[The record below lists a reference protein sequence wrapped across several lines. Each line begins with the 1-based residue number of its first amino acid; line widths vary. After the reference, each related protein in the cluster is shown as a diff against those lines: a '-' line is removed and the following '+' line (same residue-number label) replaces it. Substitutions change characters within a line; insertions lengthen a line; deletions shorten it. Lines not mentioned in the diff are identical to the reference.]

1 MSKILVIEDEL
12 AIAEIILAFLQA
24 AGYETDRAADGM
36 EGLNKFRNEKFDL
49 ILLDIL
55 LPKLSG
61 YKVLEAVRRES
72 DVPVI
77 MLTALDDEE
86 SQMKGFVLQADDY
99 ITKPFSMPLVLKRI
113 EAVLRRTNGQ
123 DMKESFLC
131 YKGLRM
137 DAEGYDITVDGRKVT
152 LTSREFDLLKLFLEN
167 RGRVFTRE
175 QILSRIWDYD
185 FEGGEKVI
193 NTHIKNIRK
202 KLGFECIETVRGV
215 GYKIGK

>member
-12 AIAEIILAFLQA
+12 AIAEIILAFLQD
-24 AGYETDRAADGM
+24 AGYEAHRASDGM
-36 EGLNKFRNEKFDL
+36 EGLEKFRKENYDL

-61 YKVLEAVRRES
+61 YKVLENVRRES
-72 DVPVI
+72 DIPVI

-113 EAVLRRTNGQ
+113 EAVLRRTNNKNT
-123 DMKESFLC
+123 KETLLC
-131 YKGLRM
+131 YKGLCM
-137 DAEGYDITVDGRKVT
+137 DREGYHITVDEREVP
-152 LTSREFDLLKLFLEN
+152 LTSREFELLKLFLEN

-175 QILSRIWDYD
+175 QILSRIWNYD